1 MRILTLLI
9 AGLFLCISLS
19 AQPAGDLPP
28 DHVPGRLIVHHQG
41 HPGNPSA
48 ALAFARHGAKVRRQ
62 LVELNASVIEVAPGS
77 EESVMQALQ
86 SNPLFR
92 EVELDHYAR
101 PAAAPND
108 PSFSSQWHLAKI
120 QAPAAWDITTGS
132 STPIAVLDSGVDTS
146 HPDLAGRL
154 LPGWNF
160 VNNSS
165 NVSDTTGHGTAVTG
179 VVGAVTNN
187 GAGVSA
193 GVWQNPILPLVVVD
207 SSSYASYSNIAA
219 AIQYAADHGARVISI
234 SVGGSAA
241 SSILQNA
248 VNYAWNAGAVVV
260 AAAMNNSSNTPFYP
274 AACTNAIAVSASDEN
289 DNLAGFSDYGSWI
302 TLAAPGTNIVTTT
315 SGGGYGAWQGTS
327 LSTPVV
333 ASVAAL
339 ALAANPSLT
348 AQALVNLMEQNADD
362 IGSPGYDTSFGWGR
376 VNAYRTVLAAR
387 GGSPAPTPAPT
398 PTPVATPTPAPAP
411 ATLSGPP
418 YHIHSGGGAVSDA
431 SGFAWS
437 ADGDYSGGSS
447 WSTTSGIAATASPNL
462 YQTCRY
468 GNFTYTLPVPNGGYT
483 VTLKFAEISR
493 TGPGQRQFNVAINGN
508 PVLSNFDVFAQAGG
522 ANIALDKSFPVT
534 VTGGQ
539 ISIQFTSGAAD
550 LPLVNA
556 IDVETASTV
565 SNTTSN
571 TVRVH
576 AGGGSYTDASGQ
588 VWAADTNYS
597 GGTPYSVNYS
607 VGNTASP
614 ALYQTCRYGNFSY
627 SFAVPNGSYSV
638 TLKFAELS
646 RFGPGLRVFNV
657 ALNGSQVLTNFD
669 IYSQAGGALIA
680 LDKTFPVN
688 VSGGVISLMF
698 TSTGQDL
705 PLVNSID
712 IQPASTSGSVA
723 SVLLHA
729 GGGSF
734 TDSGGAVWAADNSFS
749 GGATWSTAAGIANT
763 PSPALY
769 QTCRYGAFGYAF
781 SLPNGNYNVTL
792 KFAEI
797 ALWGPGQRAFNVSI
811 NGAQVLSNFDIFSQ
825 AGGANRA
832 IDKTFPVTVSGG
844 QISIQFTNGFANLPM
859 VNALAITPTP

>member
-1 MRILTLLI
+1 MRILKLLI
-9 AGLFLCISLS
+9 TGLFICICLL
-19 AQPAGDLPP
+19 AQSTGDVPP
-28 DHVPGRLIVHHQG
+28 DHVPGRLIVHHNG
-41 HPGNPSA
+41 HPSDPSA
-48 ALAFARHGAKVRRQ
+48 ALAFARHGARVRRQ
-62 LVELNASVIEVAPGS
+62 LEKLNASVIEVAPGT
-77 EESVMQALQ
+77 EETVMQSLR

-101 PAAAPND
+101 PAATPND

-154 LPGWNF
+154 MPGWNF

-179 VVGAVTNN
+179 VIGALTNN

-207 SSSYASYSNIAA
+207 SSNYASYSNIAA
-219 AIQYAADHGARVISI
+219 AIQYATDHGARVISL

-248 VNYAWNAGAVVV
+248 VNYAWNAGAIVV
-260 AAAMNNSSNTPFYP
+260 AAAMNNSSSTPFYP

-333 ASVAAL
+333 SSVAAL

-387 GGSPAPTPAPT
+387 GGSVPAPPPTPT
-398 PTPVATPTPAPAP
+398 PTPVP

-418 YHIHSGGGAVSDA
+418 YRIHSGGGAVADA
-431 SGFAWS
+431 SGLGWS
-437 ADGDYSGGSS
+437 ADGDYSGGST
-447 WSTTSGIAATASPNL
+447 WSTASGIAATASPNL

-468 GNFTYTLPVPNGGYT
+468 GNFTYTLPVSNGSYT

-508 PVLSNFDVFAQAGG
+508 SVLSNFDVFAQAGG

-539 ISIQFTSGAAD
+539 ISIQFTTGASD

-556 IDVETASTV
+556 IDVETGGTV
-565 SNTTSN
+565 SYTSSN
-571 TVRVH
+571 TARVH
-576 AGGGSYTDASGQ
+576 AGGGSYTDSAGR
-588 VWAADTNYS
+588 VWSADTNYS
-597 GGTPYSVNYS
+597 GGTPYSVSYS
-607 VGNTASP
+607 IGNTATP

-627 SFAVPNGSYSV
+627 SFAVPNGNYSV

-646 RFGPGLRVFNV
+646 RFGAGLRVFNV
-657 ALNGSQVLTNFD
+657 ALNGSPVLSNFD

-680 LDKTFPVN
+680 LDKTFPVS

-712 IQPASTSGSVA
+712 IEPASSTA
-723 SVLLHA
+723 SVSGVLLNA
-729 GGGSF
+729 GAGSF
-734 TDSGGAVWAADNSFS
+734 TDAGGQVWAADNSFS
-749 GGATWSTAAGIANT
+749 GGATWSSGAGIANT

-769 QTCRYGAFGYAF
+769 RTCRYGAFGYAF
-781 SLPNGNYNVTL
+781 SLPNGNYSVTL

-811 NGAQVLSNFDIFSQ
+811 NGAQVLSNFDIFAQ
-825 AGGANRA
+825 AGGANTA

-844 QISIQFTNGFANLPM
+844 QLSIQFTNGFANLPM
-859 VNALAITPTP
+859 VNALEITPMF